1 MTKLYKNIWMFKYFE
16 RGVGAVRLLCL
27 AEVLTMGPVFAFP
40 ALLPEFISGFGFSS
54 TQAGWLSGITFA
66 GYAAAVPTLS
76 ALTDRLDARRVYV
89 AGALVAGLSA
99 LLFALLTEGFWT
111 ALVFRALAGIGLA
124 GTYMPGLKALVDRSD
139 GPDQPKWMSWYT
151 ASFSLGTGVSF
162 LAAGL
167 FAEILGWRGAF
178 ALLGGGALVAA
189 LLTLALDTR
198 IPAARPAGKL
208 LDLRPVVANRRV
220 MAYVLGYF
228 AHMWELFGLR
238 SWMVAFLAFAAAGP
252 VVLSPTLVAALSSVV
267 AMIAS
272 IGGAALALKFDRIRA
287 CSLFAMASAG
297 CAVLVGLS
305 SGWGMAAVVA
315 LMLVYNGLV
324 QLDSAALTTGAVLA
338 AAPERRGASIAV
350 HSLIGFAGA
359 FLGPLAFG
367 WILQGAGGPQSA
379 GAWALAFASLGAVA
393 ALGPLALIGL
403 GRDRAK

>member
-1 MTKLYKNIWMFKYFE
+1 MFKYLGH
-16 RGVGAVRLLCL
+16 GVGAVRLLCL

-40 ALLPEFISGFGFSS
+40 ALLPEFISTFGFSS

-66 GYAAAVPTLS
+66 GYAVAVPILS

-99 LLFALLTEGFWT
+99 LLFALLTQGFWT
-111 ALVFRALAGIGLA
+111 ALVFRTLAGIGLA
-124 GTYMPGLKALVDRSD
+124 GTYMPGLKALVDRTD

-151 ASFSLGTGVSF
+151 ASFSLGTGISF
-162 LAAGL
+162 LTAGL

-178 ALLGGGALVAA
+178 ALLGGGALVAV
-189 LLTLALDTR
+189 LLTLALEPR

-252 VVLSPTLVAALSSVV
+252 AFLTPTSVAALSSVV

-272 IGGAALALKFDRIRA
+272 IGGAALALKYDRIRA
-287 CSLFAMASAG
+287 CSLFAVASAT
-297 CAVLVGLS
+297 CAVLVGL
-305 SGWGMAAVVA
+305 G
-315 LMLVYNGLV
+315 NGGGGDV
-324 QLDSAALTTGAVLA
+324 D
-338 AAPERRGASIAV
+338 
-350 HSLIGFAGA
+350 AG
-359 FLGPLAFG
+359 L
-367 WILQGAGGPQSA
+367 
-379 GAWALAFASLGAVA
+379 
-393 ALGPLALIGL
+393 
-403 GRDRAK
+403 